1 MVKRMAKRKKSKESK
16 SSPTYSVELTGLILI
31 LIGIIGMGF
40 GIIGNFIK
48 QFMMFLAGEFWFVIL
63 FGVLILGI
71 SMLFK
76 RKLPKF
82 FSSRLIGV
90 YILFAIILVLGHF
103 ELLKKTNGFSDLMDV
118 TYNNYMTRIGTMEES
133 SSILSSGSSSIVI
146 GGGLIGSLL
155 AGGLKA
161 AFSLTGTKIVLVV
174 LGIFSFIL
182 IFNITLSDILN
193 KFVSLFKKDNDD
205 DEKENV
211 KNKKEY
217 IIEGD
222 ELVGIKNVKDKD
234 EPTEKEKI
242 VITSI
247 DDLKNI
253 NTPEKNIKE
262 SFDVNPIE
270 NDEGASNPSV
280 YRLPKFD
287 LLTPTPKNKK
297 NSEEPFIKENQIKL
311 EKVLNDFD
319 IKGKVVEIHIGP
331 AVTEYEIIVPSGT
344 KVSRIVGINKEIAL
358 AMAAKEVRI
367 QAPIPGKNTIGIEI
381 PNREI
386 SSVGFR
392 EVLEATWQN
401 NGANKI
407 LVALGKDIMGTSIL
421 ADLSKMP
428 HLLVAGSTGSGK
440 SVCINTII
448 CSILMRYKPDE
459 VKLVLVDPKKVELT
473 NYNGIPHLLCPVV
486 SDPKKASVVLQK
498 VVAEMEKRYD
508 IFAEKEVKNIA
519 GYNDL
524 IEKERKKNPDINT
537 TRMPYIVVII
547 DELADLMLVASKE
560 VQDSIMRITQM
571 ARAAGIHLIVATQ
584 RPSTDIITGVIKNN
598 IPSRIAFSVSSAIDS
613 RTILDASGA
622 ESLLGKGDMLYLPM
636 GESHTTRIQ
645 GCFISDNEISKL
657 IEYCKAQAQVKYNEE
672 FTNQESPH
680 TSSSGSSNS
689 DTDGGDDPM
698 YNEVVEF
705 AIETG
710 KISASLIQ
718 RRFRFGYNR
727 AARMVDLLESRG
739 IVGPQ
744 NGSKPREVLVKLD
757 NKDGDNMAKKKNKKN
772 NINFKK
778 LFYFIIGFLLIIF
791 LIWYIIS
798 WKNVKKEEKLMNSY
812 LITSNTLS
820 VEIKDLSE
828 TIQVLKESPS
838 EYFVYISYTND
849 EKVYSFE
856 KKLKK
861 LIDNYNL
868 KDEFYFVNV
877 TNIKDD
883 ENFYKE
889 INNTFNTKLINNIP
903 CILHFKNN
911 ELKKVIY
918 NKDLNKTY
926 TNFENLLKENEFDKE

>member
-82 FSSRLIGV
+82 FSSRLIGI

-146 GGGLIGSLL
+146 GGGLIGALL

-270 NDEGASNPSV
+270 TDEGASNPSV

-524 IEKERKKNPDINT
+524 IEKEKKKNPDINT

-744 NGSKPREVLVKLD
+744 NGSKPREVLVKLEKND
-757 NKDGDNMAKKKNKKN
+757 N
-772 NINFKK
+772 
-778 LFYFIIGFLLIIF
+778 
-791 LIWYIIS
+791 
-798 WKNVKKEEKLMNSY
+798 E
-812 LITSNTLS
+812 
-820 VEIKDLSE
+820 
-828 TIQVLKESPS
+828 
-838 EYFVYISYTND
+838 
-849 EKVYSFE
+849 
-856 KKLKK
+856 
-861 LIDNYNL
+861 
-868 KDEFYFVNV
+868 
-877 TNIKDD
+877 
-883 ENFYKE
+883 
-889 INNTFNTKLINNIP
+889 
-903 CILHFKNN
+903 
-911 ELKKVIY
+911 
-918 NKDLNKTY
+918 
-926 TNFENLLKENEFDKE
+926 

>member
-103 ELLKKTNGFSDLMDV
+103 ELLKKTAGFSDLMDV

-401 NGANKI
+401 NGSNKI

-524 IEKERKKNPDINT
+524 IEKEKKKNPDINT

-657 IEYCKAQAQVKYNEE
+657 IEYCKAQTQVKYNEE

-727 AARMVDLLESRG
+727 AARMIDLLESRG

-744 NGSKPREVLVKLD
+744 NGSKPREVLVKLE
-757 NKDGDNMAKKKNKKN
+757 KN
-772 NINFKK
+772 
-778 LFYFIIGFLLIIF
+778 
-791 LIWYIIS
+791 
-798 WKNVKKEEKLMNSY
+798 
-812 LITSNTLS
+812 
-820 VEIKDLSE
+820 
-828 TIQVLKESPS
+828 
-838 EYFVYISYTND
+838 
-849 EKVYSFE
+849 
-856 KKLKK
+856 
-861 LIDNYNL
+861 
-868 KDEFYFVNV
+868 
-877 TNIKDD
+877 DD
-883 ENFYKE
+883 E
-889 INNTFNTKLINNIP
+889 
-903 CILHFKNN
+903 
-911 ELKKVIY
+911 
-918 NKDLNKTY
+918 
-926 TNFENLLKENEFDKE
+926 